1 MKKKQEEHNYVYKS
15 KKFVSKI
22 HQKLLRLEK
31 RDLLQV
37 IFFYSLN
44 FFSLEFHL
52 SLFYLF
58 WCLLFFCSY
67 SWSYWRNF
75 SCYFFCLVNLVT
87 FLFVFLLKKNHRNF
101 CFSIFSSKRKK
112 EKKQWIFFSHFFS
125 WYQAASCVL
134 TIFLL
139 CSFVCL
145 SVGLL

>member
-1 MKKKQEEHNYVYKS
+1 MKKQEEHNYVYKF

-58 WCLLFFCSY
+58 WCLLFFV
-67 SWSYWRNF
+67 RIHEATEGIF
-75 SCYFFCLVNLVT
+75 LVTFFCLVNLVT

-101 CFSIFSSKRKK
+101 CFPIFSSKRKK

-134 TIFLL
+134 TIFFL